1 MIENQVYVKCVY
13 LTEHLKIIQ
22 TLQIKPTHKQHHPIS
37 CTGTW
42 SDNSKDSTIF
52 YFPTS
57 LLKYELQSAKQ
68 NV

>member
-1 MIENQVYVKCVY
+1 MCIIDRTFKF
-13 LTEHLKIIQ
+13 IQ

-37 CTGTW
+37 RTGTR

-52 YFPTS
+52 FFCTNP
-57 LLKYELQSAKQ
+57 LKYELQSAKQ